1 MVFGNIY
8 DFIEQNAYTFNTV
21 ILHGNFHLLIWAG
34 SGIFFLAFVSFYL
47 SHKSTLESSQYNLE
61 LQRDDF
67 TKNLCL
73 EQF

>member
-34 SGIFFLAFVSFYL
+34 SGIFF
-47 SHKSTLESSQYNLE
+47 
-61 LQRDDF
+61 
-67 TKNLCL
+67 
-73 EQF
+73 